1 MKKLLLFIPCLIMA
15 LISCDDTTDTLGS
28 SLTDVND
35 TMHIETAEYA
45 VTSQSVRATN
55 LVSRATTGYLGKI
68 KDPETGLYIAGNY
81 MTQFR
86 PLMEDQFES
95 LEDVYVEDYDP
106 SQPKW
111 SQVECDSCAIM
122 LYLPKWYGDS
132 LTQMKFTLHELS
144 KPYEEGVP
152 YTSDFDPLEEGYVRT
167 EAGSIHKQLSYSL
180 ANLAYSLHDR
190 LSDEYDNNVAI
201 TLNEPYTD
209 RDGVTYNNY
218 GTYIMRKYFNP
229 ATSKNFNQQYLFN
242 HNICPG
248 FYFQTSGGL
257 GNMATVDGASLLVF
271 YSVKDDTLYHALAN
285 FGATEEVLQMTNIL
299 LESDKMDELVND
311 NSCTYLKTPA
321 GIFTEMTLPVDEVI
335 TKKHANDTLSTARL
349 FIPRINN
356 TYQSEY
362 SLNIPQTLL
371 LVEKDSVESF
381 FNKQK
386 LADYR
391 SSYLSTYSSTYNG
404 YSFGNISYLVS
415 SIYRKRNASG
425 LSNEEYAALHPNWN
439 KVMLIPVETTY
450 TTLSSS
456 SELTKVTYD
465 MSLTSTKLAKGT
477 EDNGKITLKVIYSKF
492 SE

>member
-1 MKKLLLFIPCLIMA
+1 MI
-15 LISCDDTTDTLGS
+15 
-28 SLTDVND
+28 
-35 TMHIETAEYA
+35 
-45 VTSQSVRATN
+45 
-55 LVSRATTGYLGKI
+55 
-68 KDPETGLYIAGNY
+68 
-81 MTQFR
+81 
-86 PLMEDQFES
+86 
-95 LEDVYVEDYDP
+95 
-106 SQPKW
+106 
-111 SQVECDSCAIM
+111 
-122 LYLPKWYGDS
+122 YLPKWYGDS

-285 FGATEEVLQMTNIL
+285 FGATEEVLQMTNIS

-425 LSNEEYAALHPNWN
+425 LSNEEYAKLHPNWN